1 MNEQKTIQE
10 EGCEENFPEFSQQKQ
25 RLIDKDAMLRDLAS
39 CKEKVEII
47 SANICKGGEDEA
59 GRRYCQFICQILDVV
74 SQTVDRQEEVK
85 ELW

>member
-10 EGCEENFPEFSQQKQ
+10 EGCEENFPEFPQQKQ

-47 SANICKGGEDEA
+47 SANICKDSEDET
-59 GRRYCQFICQILDVV
+59 GRRYCRFICQILDVV
-74 SQTVDRQEEVK
+74 SQTADRQEEVK